1 MNKAI
6 CGSKES
12 AAPHDELETWKETV
26 LLPTLAR
33 YSPNDIYN
41 GDETALFY
49 KSLPHRTYCFDS
61 DKPAG
66 SAKRKD
72 RLTLLII
79 TNMDGSDHRKL
90 SVIGKSKTPRCLQKK
105 YKMQV
110 KDMSVDWYASK
121 NAWMTGEI
129 HHQIMTKLNNEMRL
143 SNRHILYV
151 CDNASSHQVREYSHI
166 KFLMLPPNA
175 TSIMQPLDQGIIL
188 SAKRRY
194 KKKLAERYL
203 ACVENNK
210 DANSLLKGLDIVQ
223 ATNMI
228 AASWR
233 ETSSTIIQNCFRKA
247 GFKHHAVDPAPE
259 TEDPLPAPAPDVWN
273 RVQRWLGD
281 VQFDEFAA
289 NEPEAGTAQPMS
301 DQDIVNI
308 VLTENDAQEE
318 SDDES
323 EEEIPSASAIKTS
336 VEFLAMIDQQKAF
349 LKRNEMPTE
358 IVEQLEAQ
366 VVAMQFSLCSK
377 QKQMQDY
384 FQSSPRA
391 PTPSKEP
398 RARTPAKEARARTPA
413 KEARAPTPIKDV
425 SFKTVADVT
434 KDVSLVDSL
443 DMDDMEL
450 ESIDTT
456 IASVATSALMKE
468 TPTRFSTPKR
478 SRPHASETP
487 PSTSMTTASQP
498 PPKKLKLGLS
508 RPVPKTFKLH
518 HVVDKVMNMSS
529 GSSSVCTSFDSDTES
544 LSSHE

>member
-12 AAPHDELETWKETV
+12 AVPHDELETWKETFLV
-26 LLPTLAR
+26 PTLAR

-49 KSLPHRTYCFDS
+49 KSLPHRTYCFDG

-90 SVIGKSKTPRCLQKK
+90 SVIGKSKTPRCLQK

-110 KDMSVDWYASK
+110 KDMAVDWYASK

-175 TSIMQPLDQGIIL
+175 TLIMQPLDQGIIL

-210 DANSLLKGLDIVQ
+210 DANSLLKALDIVQ

-228 AASWR
+228 ASSWR

-247 GFKHHAVDPAPE
+247 GFKHHAVDPASKTE
-259 TEDPLPAPAPDVWN
+259 EDPLPAPAPDVWN

-281 VQFDEFAA
+281 VQFDEFVASK
-289 NEPEAGTAQPMS
+289 PEAATAQPVS
-301 DQDIVNI
+301 DHDIVNI

-318 SDDES
+318 SDDEF
-323 EEEIPSASAIKTS
+323 EEEIPSVSAIKTS

-384 FQSSPRA
+384 FQSSPRV
-391 PTPSKEP
+391 PTLSKEP
-398 RARTPAKEARARTPA
+398 
-413 KEARAPTPIKDV
+413 RAPTPIKDV

-443 DMDDMEL
+443 DMDYMEL

-456 IASVATSALMKE
+456 FASVATSALRKE
-468 TPTRFSTPKR
+468 TPTRFSTPKH
-478 SRPHASETP
+478 PHPRTSETQ
-487 PSTSMTTASQP
+487 PSTSMTTVSQP
-498 PPKKLKLGLS
+498 PPKKLKLDWAGPFQRHLNCIMLLI
-508 RPVPKTFKLH
+508 K
-518 HVVDKVMNMSS
+518 
-529 GSSSVCTSFDSDTES
+529 
-544 LSSHE
+544 